1 MNQVSSI
8 EATFGRVIVT
18 HAIYALLV
26 SCECINSLIS
36 SRHVL
41 SRSLPLHIMRHS
53 QLVLEVAHVFCYL
66 LVWIKTAVGLGD
78 VSVTACAVIIIIDG
92 LTQNGRVNV
101 LTLASLIFADVH
113 GDATGVLLA
122 RRVVMG
128 AETAVIIFNVQV
140 TACSI
145 DLIHR
150 LKRIIALINN
160 C

>member
-1 MNQVSSI
+1 MNEVSSI
-8 EATFGRVIVT
+8 VTTFGRVIVT

-26 SCECINSLIS
+26 SCKCINSLIS

-41 SRSLPLHIMRHS
+41 SRSLPLHIVRHS
-53 QLVLEVAHVFCYL
+53 QLVLEVAHVFRYL
-66 LVWIKTAVGLGD
+66 LVGIKTAVGLGD

-92 LTQNGRVNV
+92 LTQYRRVNV

-113 GDATGVLLA
+113 SDAASVLLA

-128 AETAVIIFNVQV
+128 AEAAVIIFHVQV
-140 TACSI
+140 SACSI

-150 LKRIIALINN
+150 LKRIITLINN